1 MSLDDEVRKHL
12 RDTGEQVALTPGI
25 VDAVRV
31 RAATRLRRRRR
42 LLTGVGFLAGVALVG
57 GFLAVVLPGSNE
69 NSGQVDLVAQQE
81 ASDETQ
87 DLLVES
93 SDVSEASGDPS
104 YETIP
109 ATAEESVSQS
119 DNVRSLSTAPWVEL
133 EGPVV
138 GATTEYAYSGDTIVA
153 RVASEWFVRDES
165 SWRQIEIPDSIDV
178 IAVDLGVGEE
188 YLRVAGWVGDDRC
201 SRELAIKVKT
211 GLEWQSVAVP
221 NQLPPGL
228 VSSITSARLRVT
240 DHERVLSLIEQIDVD
255 PLCLLQ
261 TMGVD
266 AVEAEIEDG
275 LIYATDRKAGRVIYS
290 LDQLASPE
298 VAAFAESGPVMRS
311 LLLRSTDENKWSSTP
326 LTDLKV
332 TELGVVDGLVMAED
346 SEYTVHDGQRL
357 KRDEVIPPGVTL
369 LIDALVTPSGTS
381 MLYARDGK
389 VWHKGNLGEQEIKSV
404 SDQPVT
410 WGRLG
415 RIFAE
420 VSIVAETQQG
430 QVLLVAGG

>member
-1 MSLDDEVRKHL
+1 M
-12 RDTGEQVALTPGI
+12 
-25 VDAVRV
+25 
-31 RAATRLRRRRR
+31 
-42 LLTGVGFLAGVALVG
+42 
-57 GFLAVVLPGSNE
+57 
-69 NSGQVDLVAQQE
+69 
-81 ASDETQ
+81 
-87 DLLVES
+87 
-93 SDVSEASGDPS
+93 
-104 YETIP
+104 
-109 ATAEESVSQS
+109 
-119 DNVRSLSTAPWVEL
+119 EL

-275 LIYATDRKAGRVIYS
+275 LIYATDRKAGRVIY
-290 LDQLASPE
+290 
-298 VAAFAESGPVMRS
+298 
-311 LLLRSTDENKWSSTP
+311 
-326 LTDLKV
+326 
-332 TELGVVDGLVMAED
+332 
-346 SEYTVHDGQRL
+346 
-357 KRDEVIPPGVTL
+357 
-369 LIDALVTPSGTS
+369 
-381 MLYARDGK
+381 
-389 VWHKGNLGEQEIKSV
+389 
-404 SDQPVT
+404 
-410 WGRLG
+410 
-415 RIFAE
+415 
-420 VSIVAETQQG
+420 
-430 QVLLVAGG
+430 